1 MMQFCWRQCV
11 KTRISLRRMDTWS
24 EPIGTPESAM
34 VVEDDLVVLERLE
47 AELAAIDADLQ
58 SLNAAQPN
66 G

>member
-1 MMQFCWRQCV
+1 
-11 KTRISLRRMDTWS
+11 MDTWS